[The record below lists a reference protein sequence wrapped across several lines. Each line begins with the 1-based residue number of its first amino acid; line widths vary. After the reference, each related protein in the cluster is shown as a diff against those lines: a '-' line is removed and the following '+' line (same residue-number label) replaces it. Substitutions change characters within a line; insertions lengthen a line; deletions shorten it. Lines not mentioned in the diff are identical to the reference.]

1 MPAHDSTRR
10 PVRPADDPWWRFT
23 PRNPAVGYLS
33 LFAAV
38 FILGWSLYSLLAGD
52 LSTARTVFFIGIGV
66 VAVLWLVR
74 AVTGLKALRRRRTE
88 R

>member
-1 MPAHDSTRR
+1 MPAHDSVER
-10 PVRPADDPWWRFT
+10 PARPADDPWWRFT

-38 FILGWSLYSLLAGD
+38 FILGWSLYSLLAGG
-52 LSTARTVFFIGIGV
+52 LGTARTVLSVGIGV
-66 VAVLWLVR
+66 VAVLWVVR
-74 AVTGLKALRRRRTE
+74 AVTGLAALRRRRAE